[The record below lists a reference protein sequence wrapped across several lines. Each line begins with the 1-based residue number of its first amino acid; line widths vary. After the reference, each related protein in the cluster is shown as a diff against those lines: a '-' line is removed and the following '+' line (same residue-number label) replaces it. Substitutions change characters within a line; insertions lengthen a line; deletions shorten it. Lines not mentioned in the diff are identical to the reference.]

1 MSVSHPVAPRD
12 YAAAILAEPDRERRK
27 SLLERCPSQWRDQVR
42 ELVES
47 AFQKAQAYRQYIH
60 GKRTAAHQK
69 PPAAPRREDMPN
81 VLDHRKSATEV
92 GNGHLAKL
100 RASIKGAA

>member
-12 YAAAILAEPDRERRK
+12 YAAAILVEPSRERRAAM
-27 SLLERCPSQWRDQVR
+27 LERCPPEMRD
-42 ELVES
+42 LVEEHVRN
-47 AFQKAQAYRQYIH
+47 AFAKIQSYRQYIQ

-81 VLDHRKSATEV
+81 VLDHRKSAPEV